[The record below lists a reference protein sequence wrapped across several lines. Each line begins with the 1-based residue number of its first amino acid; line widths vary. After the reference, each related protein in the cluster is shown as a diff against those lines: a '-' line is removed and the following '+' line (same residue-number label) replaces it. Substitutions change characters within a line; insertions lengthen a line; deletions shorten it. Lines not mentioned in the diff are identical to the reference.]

1 MDYGVLRGNDSTVR
15 LLEEAVQTAG
25 STPDVVLSLTD
36 YTLGIAL
43 LIRDDA
49 ADRDRGLAL
58 MVQFREFVGE
68 RAPFLV
74 PVADLWIARAR
85 ARCGDRNAAIRVM
98 REAVAEMHQARR
110 LGYGVWGTGVLVE
123 TLLER
128 GDEGDLAEAQ
138 QEFDRLA
145 DLAAD
150 QDSAILHITLLRLR
164 TLLARTRGDDSYR
177 DLVGRYRD
185 MARSLG
191 YEGHIDWAEAMIE
204 DGGQPSAAL

>member
-1 MDYGVLRGNDSTVR
+1 
-15 LLEEAVQTAG
+15 
-25 STPDVVLSLTD
+25 
-36 YTLGIAL
+36 
-43 LIRDDA
+43 
-49 ADRDRGLAL
+49 
-58 MVQFREFVGE
+58 
-68 RAPFLV
+68 
-74 PVADLWIARAR
+74 
-85 ARCGDRNAAIRVM
+85 M

-150 QDSAILHITLLRLR
+150 QDSAILHITLLRLQ
-164 TLLARTRGDDSYR
+164 TLLARTRGDDVAYR
-177 DLVGRYRD
+177 ELVGRYRD

-191 YEGHIDWAEAMIE
+191 YEGHIDWVEAMIA
-204 DGGQPSAAL
+204 DGGQPSVAL